1 MLKVLLV
8 DDEQI
13 IMQGLVALIDW
24 EKEGF
29 IIAGTASNG
38 KEALQFIEHH
48 HVDLI
53 LADINMPE
61 ISGLQLLQK
70 IRTEQLS
77 DAYFII

>member
-13 IMQGLVALIDW
+13 ILQGLVALIDW

-29 IIAGTASNG
+29 TIAGTASNG
-38 KEALQFIEHH
+38 EEALQFVEHH

-53 LADINMPE
+53 LADIN
-61 ISGLQLLQK
+61 
-70 IRTEQLS
+70 LS
-77 DAYFII
+77 LIHI